1 MSKTSRKTGFTL
13 VELLVVIA
21 IIGILVGL
29 LVPVIGAA
37 SRRVSEFAINNDV
50 NELERALELFNSE
63 FEFYPP
69 DMSEINSA
77 QEFLPFL
84 NKISRNHREGNGGPG
99 TNLETW
105 WNAIGV
111 NLDNESAMVFWLSGI
126 SADASFP
133 LTNGGAPLPAH
144 NVGTA
149 VERRVFFDF
158 PQNQLQ
164 VNSAGTVARFVQRRG
179 ASRQPYVYF
188 SASSYEGSG
197 PISSHQS
204 TLDGSVVMPY
214 FSTNP
219 NVAAAI
225 EESEGKFQV
234 IAAGVDGKFGSTG
247 DLANRSTED
256 NDNLC
261 SFSDGRLEKVLN

>member
-29 LVPVIGAA
+29 LVPALGAV

-84 NKISRNHREGNGGPG
+84 NKISRKHREGNGGPG

-111 NLDNESAMVFWLSGI
+111 NLDNESALVFWLSGI
-126 SADASFP
+126 STDASFP
-133 LTNGGAPLPAH
+133 LTNNGAPLPAF
-144 NVGTA
+144 NVGSI
-149 VERRVFFDF
+149 ERRSFMEF
-158 PQNQLQ
+158 PGNQLEI
-164 VNSAGTVARFVQRRG
+164 NSTGTVARFVQRRG

-188 SASSYEGSG
+188 SASSYDG
-197 PISSHQS
+197 PIGMHT
-204 TLDGSVVMPY
+204 TLDGSVVRPY

-219 NVAAAI
+219 NVAVAL

-261 SFSDGRLEKVLN
+261 SFSNGRLEKVLN

>member
-29 LVPVIGAA
+29 LVPALGAV

-105 WNAIGV
+105 WNEVGC
-111 NLDNESAMVFWLSGI
+111 NLDNESALVFWLSGI
-126 SADASFP
+126 STDASFP
-133 LTNGGAPLPAH
+133 LTNNGAPLPAF
-144 NVGTA
+144 NVGSI
-149 VERRVFFDF
+149 ERRSFMEF
-158 PQNQLQ
+158 PGNQLEI
-164 VNSAGTVARFVQRRG
+164 NSTGTVARFVQRRG

-188 SASSYEGSG
+188 SASSYDG
-197 PISSHQS
+197 PIGMHT
-204 TLDGSVVMPY
+204 TLDGSVVRPY

-219 NVAAAI
+219 NVAVAL

-261 SFSDGRLEKVLN
+261 SFSNGRLEKVLN

>member
-29 LVPVIGAA
+29 LVPALGAV

-84 NKISRNHREGNGGPG
+84 NKISRKHREGNGGPG
-99 TNLETW
+99 TNLRRW
-105 WNAIGV
+105 WEDIGC
-111 NLDNESAMVFWLSGI
+111 NLDNESALVFWLSGI
-126 SADASFP
+126 STDASFP
-133 LTNGGAPLPAH
+133 LTNNGAPLPAF
-144 NVGTA
+144 NVGSI
-149 VERRVFFDF
+149 ERRSFMEF
-158 PQNQLQ
+158 PGNQLEI
-164 VNSAGTVARFVQRRG
+164 NSTGTVARFVQRRG

-188 SASSYEGSG
+188 SASSYDG
-197 PISSHQS
+197 PIGMHT
-204 TLDGSVVMPY
+204 TLDGSVVRPY

-219 NVAAAI
+219 NVAVAL

-261 SFSDGRLEKVLN
+261 SFSNGRLEKVLN

>member
-1 MSKTSRKTGFTL
+1 MLKTSRKTGFTL

-29 LVPVIGAA
+29 LVPALGAV

-84 NKISRNHREGNGGPG
+84 NKISRKHREGNGGPG
-99 TNLETW
+99 TNLRRW
-105 WNAIGV
+105 WEDIGC
-111 NLDNESAMVFWLSGI
+111 NLDNESALVFWLSGI
-126 SADASFP
+126 STDASFP
-133 LTNGGAPLPAH
+133 LTNNGAPLPAF
-144 NVGTA
+144 NVGSI
-149 VERRVFFDF
+149 ERRSFMEF
-158 PQNQLQ
+158 PGNQLEI
-164 VNSAGTVARFVQRRG
+164 NSTGTVARFVQRRG

-188 SASSYEGSG
+188 SASSYDG
-197 PISSHQS
+197 PIGMHT
-204 TLDGSVVMPY
+204 TLDGSVVRPY

-219 NVAAAI
+219 NVAVAL

>member
-29 LVPVIGAA
+29 LVPALGAV

-111 NLDNESAMVFWLSGI
+111 NLDNESALVFWLSGI
-126 SADASFP
+126 STDASFP
-133 LTNGGAPLPAH
+133 LTNNGAPLPAF
-144 NVGTA
+144 NVGSI
-149 VERRVFFDF
+149 ERRSFMEF
-158 PQNQLQ
+158 PGNQLQ
-164 VNSAGTVARFVQRRG
+164 INSAGTVARFVQRRG

-188 SASSYEGSG
+188 SASSYEGGG
-197 PISSHQS
+197 PIGIHQS

-214 FSTNP
+214 FSTNATTA
-219 NVAAAI
+219 VAL

-234 IAAGVDGKFGSTG
+234 IAAGVDGQFGSTG

>member
-29 LVPVIGAA
+29 LVPAIGAA

-84 NKISRNHREGNGGPG
+84 NKISRKHREGNGGPG
-99 TNLETW
+99 TNLRRW
-105 WNAIGV
+105 WEDIGC
-111 NLDNESAMVFWLSGI
+111 NLDNESALVFWLSGI
-126 SADASFP
+126 STDASFP
-133 LTNGGAPLPAH
+133 LTNNGAPLPAF
-144 NVGTA
+144 NVGSI
-149 VERRVFFDF
+149 ERRSFMEF
-158 PQNQLQ
+158 PGNQLQ
-164 VNSAGTVARFVQRRG
+164 INSAGTVARFVQRRG

-188 SASSYEGSG
+188 SASSYEGGG
-197 PISSHQS
+197 PIGIHQS
-204 TLDGSVVMPY
+204 TLDGSVVMHY
-214 FSTNP
+214 FSTNATTA
-219 NVAAAI
+219 VAL

-234 IAAGVDGKFGSTG
+234 IAAGVDGQFGSTG

>member
-21 IIGILVGL
+21 IIGVLVGL

-111 NLDNESAMVFWLSGI
+111 NLDNESALVFWLSGI
-126 SADASFP
+126 STDASFP
-133 LTNGGAPLPAH
+133 LTNNGAPLPAF
-144 NVGTA
+144 NVGSI
-149 VERRVFFDF
+149 ERRSFMEF
-158 PQNQLQ
+158 PGNQLQ
-164 VNSAGTVARFVQRRG
+164 INSAGTVARFVQRRG

-188 SASSYEGSG
+188 SASSYEGGG
-197 PISSHQS
+197 PIGIHQS

-214 FSTNP
+214 FSTNATTA
-219 NVAAAI
+219 VAL

>member
-29 LVPVIGAA
+29 LVPALGAV
-37 SRRVSEFAINNDV
+37 SRTVSEFAINNDV

-84 NKISRNHREGNGGPG
+84 NKISQNHREGNGGPG

-105 WNAIGV
+105 WNAVGV
-111 NLDNESAMVFWLSGI
+111 NLDNESALVFWLSGI
-126 SADASFP
+126 STDASFP
-133 LTNGGAPLPAH
+133 LTNNGVPLPPY
-144 NVGTA
+144 NVGSI
-149 VERRVFFDF
+149 ERRSFMEF
-158 PQNQLQ
+158 PGNQLEI
-164 VNSAGTVARFVQRRG
+164 NSTGTVARFVQRRG

-188 SASSYEGSG
+188 SASSYDG
-197 PISSHQS
+197 PIGMHT
-204 TLDGSVVMPY
+204 TLDGSVVRPY

-219 NVAAAI
+219 NVAVAL

-261 SFSDGRLEKVLN
+261 SFSNGRLEKVLN

>member
-29 LVPVIGAA
+29 LVPALGAV

-105 WNAIGV
+105 WIDVGIH
-111 NLDNESAMVFWLSGI
+111 LDNESAMVFWLSGI
-126 SADASFP
+126 STDASFP
-133 LTNGGAPLPAH
+133 LTNNGAPLPAF
-144 NVGTA
+144 NVGSI
-149 VERRVFFDF
+149 ERRSFMEF
-158 PQNQLQ
+158 PGNQLEI
-164 VNSAGTVARFVQRRG
+164 NSTGTVARFVQRRG

-188 SASSYEGSG
+188 SASSYDG
-197 PISSHQS
+197 PIGMHT
-204 TLDGSVVMPY
+204 TLDGSVVRPY

-219 NVAAAI
+219 NVAVAL